1 MKSLKKKKISE
12 IFKKKKFSKVLKKNY
27 LRSPYILS

>member
-1 MKSLKKKKISE
+1 MKSLKKKISE
-12 IFKKKKFSKVLKKNY
+12 IFKKKKFSKVLRKNY